1 MFEVGLNPGS
11 GGRRLAWMRA
21 LTGRDE
27 LELGELAPGAIT
39 DLLGRM
45 LVAVPGAALGL
56 PDLARATIADRDRLV
71 AGLYA
76 QAFGDR
82 IESRIECGGCR
93 QSFEVAFSLSALISD
108 LDERAQDAARRY
120 APAGSGPGDD
130 GFYELGEGVR
140 FRLPTVADER
150 ALAALPRA
158 DAADDRVFSG
168 ALLERCV
175 RMDAGEARAIPIA
188 AVEAAMEAV
197 APVLSL
203 ELPVRCALCDA
214 AQGVDF
220 DLIHFLLAAL
230 ARERPLLVREIHALA
245 SAYRW
250 SFAEIVGL
258 PRELR
263 RAQVEIIAFARE
275 GAELAP

>member
-11 GGRRLAWMRA
+11 GGRRLAWMRS
-21 LTGRDE
+21 LCGQDE
-27 LELGELAPGAIT
+27 LEIGQLAPGAIT
-39 DLLGRM
+39 ELLGRM
-45 LVAVPGAALGL
+45 VVAVPGASLG
-56 PDLARATIADRDRLV
+56 PADVANATIADRDRLV

-76 QAFGDR
+76 QAFGDC
-82 IESRIECGGCR
+82 IESRVDCVTCQQR
-93 QSFEVAFSLSALISD
+93 FEFAFSLSALLSD
-108 LDERAQDAARRY
+108 LDDRAREGARAY
-120 APAGSGPGDD
+120 AVGAGSGDDRFYDLGD
-130 GFYELGEGVR
+130 GVQ

-150 ALAALPRA
+150 ALADLPRTG
-158 DAADDRVFSG
+158 AADERAAAS

-175 RMDAGEARAIPIA
+175 RMDGEARPIPIA
-188 AVEAAMEAV
+188 DVEAAMEAV
-197 APVLSL
+197 APMLSL

-214 AQGVDF
+214 AQTVDF
-220 DLIHFLLAAL
+220 DLVQYLLAAL
-230 ARERPLLVREIHALA
+230 ARARPLLVREIHALA

-263 RAQVEIIAFARE
+263 RAQVEVIAFARE